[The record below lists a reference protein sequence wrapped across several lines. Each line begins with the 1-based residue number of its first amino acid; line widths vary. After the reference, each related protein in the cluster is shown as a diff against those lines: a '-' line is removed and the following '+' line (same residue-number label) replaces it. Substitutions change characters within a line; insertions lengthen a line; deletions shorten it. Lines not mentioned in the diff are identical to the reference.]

1 MYTDTNEKVFLVK
14 FENQQAG
21 QQNDQLVENLVQ
33 RTNKEAVK
41 TEGMEKSRKGG
52 GMQICK

>member
-1 MYTDTNEKVFLVK
+1 MYIFKCTLIQMRKMFLVK

-33 RTNKEAVK
+33 RKEGLIQ
-41 TEGMEKSRKGG
+41 TRKL
-52 GMQICK
+52 